1 MKMSELASFAYA
13 EPHAEAHL
21 DEPLWL
27 AAHVDYANRDVMA
40 TALRA
45 LSPDWPGLAP
55 AVAKDTVASV
65 PDTPIAVV
73 LGGAPPDPDLL
84 LHEGRW

>member
-1 MKMSELASFAYA
+1 MKMSELAAGFAY
-13 EPHAEAHL
+13 EQPHTE
-21 DEPLWL
+21 EPLWL

-55 AVAKDTVASV
+55 AVAKETATSA
-65 PDTPIAVV
+65 PTTPIAVV